1 MATNKNCVIRLSRY
15 KSSLYRLKS
24 LGFIKVFSDN
34 LADAVGVTASQV
46 RKDFSIFGIS
56 GNKKGGYQIDAL
68 IDKMN
73 SILGKDTLQ
82 KVIVVGSGNMGAA
95 LLKYQGFRK
104 EGIEIVA
111 GFDIDPAKF
120 SRNSGIPIFPLDEM
134 KEFVSK
140 NNISLGIIA
149 VPDIAAQRALD
160 MMAQAG
166 IRGVLNFAPIQL
178 KAPADCIVNNVN
190 VAVELENLIYFI
202 NVEKKKSK

>member
-15 KSSLYRLKS
+15 KNSLYRLKS

-34 LADAVGVTASQV
+34 LADAVGVTSSQV

-68 IDKMN
+68 IEKMN

-120 SRNSGIPIFPLDEM
+120 SRSSGIPILPIEEM
-134 KEFVSK
+134 REFVTK
-140 NNISLGIIA
+140 NNIALGIIA

-178 KAPADCIVNNVN
+178 KAPADCIVNNVD

-202 NVEKKKSK
+202 NIAKKSSK